1 MHFYSMN
8 KINKKNP
15 QKTREQH
22 IEDVLIDLEKSLPNF
37 QLTIQ
42 KKDKAIQEYVRLLN
56 LTKLEYQ
63 KPFQE
68 NKILKEKINSA
79 ERKRII

>member
-1 MHFYSMN
+1 MN

>member
-1 MHFYSMN
+1 MN

-42 KKDKAIQEYVRLLN
+42 KKDKAIQEYVRLLK

-63 KPFQE
+63 KLFQE
-68 NKILKEKINSA
+68 NKILKEKINSP
-79 ERKRII
+79 ERKRTI

>member
-1 MHFYSMN
+1 MN

-15 QKTREQH
+15 KKTREQH

>member
-1 MHFYSMN
+1 MN

-42 KKDKAIQEYVRLLN
+42 KKDKAIQEYARLLN

>member
-1 MHFYSMN
+1 MN
-8 KINKKNP
+8 KINKKKP

-22 IEDVLIDLEKSLPNF
+22 IEDVLIDLEKRLPNF

>member
-1 MHFYSMN
+1 MN

-68 NKILKEKINSA
+68 NKILKENINSA